1 MMNANRSGLVRYLV
15 IMILCASSG
24 VAFAVQ
30 GLNASSQTKVNNAMA
45 KAWQKGGNPESDPN
59 LKKQVVNIGSKRAG
73 TCDVN
78 VGTVKPGQKP
88 PKDIVVTTKEV
99 INVCK

>member
-1 MMNANRSGLVRYLV
+1 MNANRSGLVRYLV

-73 TCDVN
+73 
-78 VGTVKPGQKP
+78 
-88 PKDIVVTTKEV
+88 
-99 INVCK
+99 